1 MTQHP
6 NSEHRDLHRVE
17 EIKVITGTP
26 TFLDHAKEPSGSK
39 DGSQAVPGLVPS
51 VRHRQTTQIN
61 GRDALPAW
69 GQSKSCTRIK
79 TPGQNGNTQGI
90 PRMLRKGN
98 AVPTEPQEI
107 NT

>member
-6 NSEHRDLHRVE
+6 TSEHRDLHKVE

-26 TFLDHAKEPSGSK
+26 TILDHAKEPSGSK

-51 VRHRQTTQIN
+51 ECHCQATRVN

-69 GQSKSCTRIK
+69 GQSELCTRIK

-98 AVPTEPQEI
+98 DVPTEPQGI